1 MLVSLKKGEVT
12 FRNPQIFA
20 ADTKAINLDRVLTN
34 LYMLI
39 YSNGAPI
46 SIKERRTEHTM
57 SSLMEFVS
65 KLEERGLITGAVNN
79 PDAIEDWLRS
89 NLVDMVFRGNMVKE
103 KVASLRPM
111 HLMSY
116 RVQNKRYNRD
126 YNTSDQLYIMLRN
139 RPEVLQGLKNYLC
152 QGWDTATNS
161 LVNNGN
167 IDVDTAGILYMTQ
180 GIKEI
185 IGINSETSAIKP
197 FLEKQSDL
205 FCDDIRNLLVYQEK
219 LPRSVFIDYLRIL
232 CGFHLGLYTLKLVY
246 LLPKMV
252 EAGTR
257 DIPDDWSLIVDVT
270 DNLDSRISHYACAD
284 MEKMTN
290 NYRNYVRA
298 TFIYNLE
305 QKRNY
310 ANSNNPD
317 AILADIK
324 TGVEQYNKNGYY
336 EWRLGTIR
344 DKYISDHSDEP
355 DAGKTFDELLQYFP
369 EKDYFNKFVYLLES
383 SNLGDSQIKFLNRFV
398 DNCCMK
404 NSNSMLLADGRSKRY
419 PRRGVIGSKLLE
431 TLVQLLVLQKD
442 ENGSYH
448 TRTLSID
455 ELTRMIYERYGLII
469 NGADSPRFIN
479 ADVNTNAAFKD
490 NMDAF
495 KNKLRQIGFYTDLSD
510 ATILQKIHP
519 RYKID

>member
-1 MLVSLKKGEVT
+1 MLISIKKGEII

-20 ADTKAINLDRVLTN
+20 VDTKAINLDRVLTN

-39 YSNGAPI
+39 YSNGAPLL
-46 SIKERRTEHTM
+46 IKERRTEHTM
-57 SSLMEFVS
+57 ESLMDYIA
-65 KLEERGLITGAVNN
+65 KLEERGLVIGAKENR
-79 PDAIEDWLRS
+79 DAIEDWLRS

-161 LVNNGN
+161 LVNNGK

-180 GIKEI
+180 GIKEQL
-185 IGINSETSAIKP
+185 GVNTETSTIKP

-205 FCDDIRNLLVYQEK
+205 FCDDIRSLLVYQDK
-219 LPRSVFIDYLRIL
+219 LPRSVFIEYLRIL
-232 CGFHLGLYTLKLVY
+232 CGFHLGLYIMKLVY
-246 LLPKMV
+246 FLPKMV
-252 EAGTR
+252 DAGTR
-257 DIPDDWSLIVDVT
+257 NIPDDWSLIVDVT
-270 DNLDSRISHYACAD
+270 DRLDSGISQYACAD
-284 MEKMTN
+284 LEKFTN
-290 NYRNYVRA
+290 SYRDYVKA
-298 TFIYNLE
+298 TFIFNVV
-305 QKRNY
+305 QKRLWD
-310 ANSNNPD
+310 AGNNPD
-317 AILADIK
+317 SVLAEIK
-324 TGVEQYNKNGYY
+324 KGIDKSDGFY
-336 EWRLGTIR
+336 EARLSTIR
-344 DKYISDHSDEP
+344 DKYIADHSDEA
-355 DAGKTFDELLQYFP
+355 DADKTFDEILQYFP
-369 EKDYFNKFVYLLES
+369 KDDYFDKYIYMLES
-383 SNLGDSQIKFLNRFV
+383 SNIGELQVKFMSRFT

-419 PRRGVIGSKLLE
+419 PRRGALGSKLLE
-431 TLVQLLVLQKD
+431 TLVQLLVLQQNTD
-442 ENGSYH
+442 GTYY

-455 ELTRMIYERYGLII
+455 ELTKMIYQRYGLII
-469 NGADSPRFIN
+469 NGADSPRFTN

-490 NMDAF
+490 NIDAF

>member
-1 MLVSLKKGEVT
+1 MILSLKKGEVT
-12 FRNPQIFA
+12 FRNPQLFA
-20 ADTKAINLDRVLTN
+20 VDTKAVNLDRVLTN

-39 YSNGAPI
+39 YSNGAPL

-57 SSLMEFVS
+57 NSLMEYIS
-65 KLEERGLITGAVNN
+65 KLEEKGLLSGATAN

-126 YNTSDQLYIMLRN
+126 YNTSDQLYYMLRSC
-139 RPEVLQGLKNYLC
+139 PEVLQGLKDYLC
-152 QGWDTATNS
+152 QGWDPSTSS
-161 LVNNGN
+161 LVDNGK

-180 GIKEI
+180 GIKES
-185 IGINSETSAIKP
+185 IGINTETSSIKP
-197 FLEKQSDL
+197 FLKEQADL
-205 FCDDIRNLLVYQEK
+205 FCDDIRRLLVYQDK
-219 LPRSVFIDYLRIL
+219 LPRSVFIEYLRIL
-232 CGFHLGLYTLKLVY
+232 CGFHLGLYSMKLVC
-246 LLPKMV
+246 LLPQII

-257 DIPDDWSLIVDVT
+257 NIPDDWSLIVDVT
-270 DNLDSRISHYACAD
+270 DRLDSRLSKYACAD
-284 MEKMTN
+284 MEKITN
-290 NYRNYVRA
+290 GYRDYVKA
-298 TFIYNLE
+298 TFIFNLV
-305 QKRNY
+305 QKRLWET
-310 ANSNNPD
+310 ANNPD
-317 AILADIK
+317 SVLAEIK
-324 TGVEQYNKNGYY
+324 KGINKSDGFY
-336 EWRLGTIR
+336 ESRLSSIR
-344 DKYISDHSDEP
+344 EKYILDHSDEP
-355 DAGKTFDELLQYFP
+355 DADKTFDELLQYFP
-369 EKDYFNKFVYLLES
+369 PKDFFDKYIYLLES
-383 SNLGDSQIKFLNRFV
+383 SNLGESQVKFLNRFI

-431 TLVQLLVLQKD
+431 TLVQLLVLQKGD
-442 ENGSYH
+442 NGKYF
-448 TRTLSID
+448 TQTLSID
-455 ELTRMIYERYGLII
+455 DLTRMIYERYGLIV
-469 NGADSPRFIN
+469 NGADSPRFTN
-479 ADVNTNAAFKD
+479 ADVNTNAAFKE